1 MPTVNEKP
9 RPAPVSYAA
18 DTLGLGRLAPWPALA
33 LLVVY
38 ALAFGTLARALGP
51 VTYVASFVPPILAAW
66 LSGQRAGITVALLAT
81 VENHVLTLIFHASGT
96 APGLPM
102 IAESLVGGLA
112 NVAVAGVAGRLRDLG
127 RAFEAEVTLRRE
139 MEKRASTLYN
149 TDPLTG
155 VATRQALLDVV
166 ADRVAL
172 AQASQRGF
180 AVLAVDLAG
189 FARVNT
195 ALGPAVGDE
204 VLRFVARSLA
214 SGARAGDAVGRLGA
228 DRFALLCPGAAD
240 AIDVGYLAGRVRTAL
255 DVPLA
260 TSAGEVSLSC
270 RVGAAIHDG
279 GATTAGEILQDA
291 EVALQASKSRADA
304 GVQLFDSSMRR
315 DVAWSLRLENDL
327 RLALGRRELSLAF
340 QPQFDAVAGVPV
352 GVEALLRW
360 NHPER
365 GTVSPADFIPLA
377 EQNGTIIEIGEW
389 VVLTACQQAKP
400 WLRQWP
406 GLSIAV
412 NVSPRQLRDPA
423 FAARMLAIIA
433 KAEVP
438 VWNLEFEITEAMT
451 VRHETAAR
459 ANLDALRTAG
469 AKVTIDDFGVGYSS
483 LSYLHDLPVDGIKID
498 RSFVARLHDDPGA
511 DAVVRAV
518 QAICARLNLAILAE
532 GIETPAQRDALLGR
546 GIRRMQGY
554 LFARPAPVTGL
565 GALELRQLPNS
576 AA

>member
-1 MPTVNEKP
+1 MPLPDEQAGPVQVKRGTVARRFSELFP
-9 RPAPVSYAA
+9 PSP
-18 DTLGLGRLAPWPALA
+18 LLLLLA
-33 LLVVY
+33 Y
-38 ALAFGTLARALGP
+38 ALTFAPLARALGP
-51 VTYVASFVPPILAAW
+51 VAYVGSFVPPILAAW
-66 LSGQRAGITVALLAT
+66 LSGQKAGITVALLAAIA
-81 VENHVLTLIFHASGT
+81 NHLLSMIFHASGT
-96 APGLPM
+96 APGLPT
-102 IAESLVGGLA
+102 IVESLVGGLA

-127 RAFEAEVTLRRE
+127 RAFEAEVKLRRE
-139 MEKRASTLYN
+139 MEQRATALYS

-166 ADRVAL
+166 ANHVAL

-214 SGARAGDAVGRLGA
+214 TGARAGDTVGRLGA
-228 DRFALLCPGAAD
+228 DRFALVCPGAVD
-240 AIDVGYLAGRVRTAL
+240 AIDVGYLATRVRTAL

-279 GATTAGEILQDA
+279 GPTTAGEVLQDA

-340 QPQFDAVAGVPV
+340 QPQFDAVDGVPV

-360 NHPER
+360 NHPDR
-365 GTVSPADFIPLA
+365 GAVSPADFIPLA

-389 VVLTACQQAKP
+389 VLLTACQQAKP

-438 VWNLEFEITEAMT
+438 VWNVEFEITEAMT

-469 AKVTIDDFGVGYSS
+469 AKVTIDDFGMGYSS

-511 DAVVRAV
+511 DAVVSAV
-518 QAICARLNLAILAE
+518 QAICGRLNLAVLAE
-532 GIETPAQRDALLGR
+532 GIETPRQRDALLAR

-554 LFARPAPVTGL
+554 LFARPAPVKGL
-565 GALELRQLPNS
+565 GALELRPLPSS